1 MSFEPSAASMRR
13 RLLHGSLAG
22 LAIGTVGG
30 LIGLGGAEIR
40 LPVLIALGFE
50 ALPAIIINRVLS
62 LVVVAFAL
70 PSRAATIPFA
80 EVAEHWRVI
89 ATLLT
94 GSLAGA
100 WTGATYA
107 TRFASHTLFRAI
119 AVMLVFTAIMLVL
132 GDDPDLKH
140 MAIDGTVRLVVGVLA
155 GFIIG
160 LAVALMGV
168 SGGELLVPTLV
179 LLFALPVKLAG
190 SVALAVSLPTL
201 IVGFARFGRDN
212 TVAVVREN
220 LTFLGVMTAASMLGA
235 FLGGQLLGIVP
246 ASMLLPLLGAILVMS
261 AWKIWRHGS
270 ASGQ

>member
-1 MSFEPSAASMRR
+1 MSFERSATSTGR
-13 RLLHGSLAG
+13 RLLHGFLAG

-70 PSRAATIPFA
+70 PARAATIPFA

-89 ATLLT
+89 VTLLA
-94 GSLAGA
+94 GSLVGA

-107 TRFASHTLFRAI
+107 TRFASRTLFRVI
-119 AVMLVFTAIMLVL
+119 AAMLVFTALMMLL
-132 GDDPDLKH
+132 SEDPDLKH
-140 MAIDGTVRLVVGVLA
+140 MAIDGTVRLVSGVLA

-179 LLFALPVKLAG
+179 LLFSLPVKLAG

-201 IVGFARFGRDN
+201 LVGFARFGRDN
-212 TVAVVREN
+212 TLAVVREN
-220 LTFLGVMTAASMLGA
+220 LTFLAVMTAASMLGA

-246 ASMLLPLLGAILVMS
+246 AAALLPLRGVILLRS
-261 AWKIWRHGS
+261 AGIIWRHGA
-270 ASGQ
+270 ASGK

>member
-1 MSFEPSAASMRR
+1 MSLDPSATSMRR
-13 RLLHGSLAG
+13 RFVHGSLAG

-40 LPVLIALGFE
+40 LPVLIALGLE
-50 ALPAIIINRVLS
+50 ALPAIIVNRVLS

-70 PSRAATIPFA
+70 PSRAATIPFS

-89 ATLLT
+89 VTLLA
-94 GSLAGA
+94 GSLVGV

-107 TRFASHTLFRAI
+107 TRFASRTLFRTI
-119 AVMLVFTAIMLVL
+119 ATMLVFTALMLVL

-179 LLFALPVKLAG
+179 LLFSLPVKLAG

-212 TVAVVREN
+212 TIGVVREN
-220 LTFLGVMTAASMLGA
+220 LSLIGVMTATSMLGA
-235 FLGGQLLGIVP
+235 FFGGQLLGIVP
-246 ASMLLPLLGAILVMS
+246 ASMLLPLLGAILLLS

>member
-1 MSFEPSAASMRR
+1 MSLQPSVPSLRR
-13 RLLHGSLAG
+13 RLLQGSLAG
-22 LAIGTVGG
+22 LAIGTIGG

-50 ALPAIIINRVLS
+50 AVPAIIINRVLS

-70 PSRAATIPFA
+70 PARAATIPFA
-80 EVAEHWRVI
+80 EVMEHWRVI
-89 ATLLT
+89 VTLLA
-94 GSLAGA
+94 GSLVGA

-107 TRFASHTLFRAI
+107 TRFASRTLFRTI
-119 AVMLVFTAIMLVL
+119 AGLLVFTALMLVL

-179 LLFALPVKLAG
+179 LLFGLPVKLAG
-190 SVALAVSLPTL
+190 SVALAISLPTL
-201 IVGFARFGRDN
+201 IVGFARLGRDN
-212 TVAVVREN
+212 TLGVVREN
-220 LTFLGVMTAASMLGA
+220 LTFLGVMTVASMLGA
-235 FLGGQLLGIVP
+235 FLGGQLLGVVP
-246 ASMLLPLLGAILVMS
+246 ASTLLPLLGVILLMS

-270 ASGQ
+270 ASGR

>member
-1 MSFEPSAASMRR
+1 MSFEPSATSRR
-13 RLLHGSLAG
+13 QLLHGSLAG
-22 LAIGTVGG
+22 LAIGTIGG

-62 LVVVAFAL
+62 LAVVAFAL
-70 PSRAATIPFA
+70 PARAETIPFA

-89 ATLLT
+89 VTLLA
-94 GSLAGA
+94 GSLVGV

-107 TRFASHTLFRAI
+107 TRIASRTMFRTI
-119 AVMLVFTAIMLVL
+119 AAMLVFTAVMLAL

-140 MAIDGTVRLVVGVLA
+140 MAIDGTVRLVAGVLA

-179 LLFALPVKLAG
+179 LLFGLPVKLAG

-201 IVGFARFGRDN
+201 LLGFARFGRDN
-212 TVAVVREN
+212 TIAVVREN

-246 ASMLLPLLGAILVMS
+246 AAMLLPLLGTILLMS
-261 AWKIWRHGS
+261 AWKIWRHGA

>member
-1 MSFEPSAASMRR
+1 M
-13 RLLHGSLAG
+13 
-22 LAIGTVGG
+22 
-30 LIGLGGAEIR
+30 
-40 LPVLIALGFE
+40 LIALGFE

-70 PSRAATIPFA
+70 PARAETIPFA

-89 ATLLT
+89 ATLLA
-94 GSLAGA
+94 GSLTGA
-100 WTGATYA
+100 WTGSTYA
-107 TRFASHTLFRAI
+107 TRFASRTLFRVI
-119 AVMLVFTAIMLVL
+119 AAMLVFTALMLVL
-132 GDDPDLKH
+132 GDDPDLRH
-140 MAIDGTVRLVVGVLA
+140 MALDGTVRLGVLA

-179 LLFALPVKLAG
+179 LLFSLPVKLAG

-212 TVAVVREN
+212 TLAVVRDN
-220 LTFLGVMTAASMLGA
+220 LPFLGAMAAASMLGA
-235 FLGGQLLGIVP
+235 FIGGQLLGIVP
-246 ASMLLPLLGAILVMS
+246 AAMLLPLLGAILLMS